1 MTDYKITLSPD
12 LEINTTDFVTAWND
26 TANCREVAKAQLENS
41 AAVNYDPLVAGA
53 AAVFLSGIAVGMTT
67 NALYDV
73 VKQIVLNQ
81 APVQKLLEKR
91 KLPKST
97 EVIEIQT
104 VQQPDGTPLLVVVL
118 KEN

>member
-12 LEINTTDFVTAWND
+12 LEINAADFVTAWND
-26 TANCREVAKAQLENS
+26 TPNCSEVAEAQLETS
-41 AAVNYDPLVAGA
+41 AAVDYGSRLTGA

-67 NALYDV
+67 NALYDM
-73 VKQIVLNQ
+73 VKQVVLNQ
-81 APVQKLLEKR
+81 TSVQKLLEKR
-91 KLPKST
+91 GLQKST

-104 VQQPDGTPLLVVVL
+104 VQQPDGSFLLVVVL

>member
-12 LEINTTDFVTAWND
+12 LEINSADFVTAWND
-26 TANCREVAKAQLENS
+26 TCQEVAKARLETS
-41 AAVNYDPLVAGA
+41 TAVDYDPLLAGV
-53 AAVFLSGIAVGMTT
+53 AAVFISGIAVGMTT

-73 VKQIVLNQ
+73 VKQVVLKQ

-91 KLPKST
+91 GWQKNT
-97 EVIEIQT
+97 EVIEIKT
-104 VQQPDGTPLLVVVL
+104 IQQADGTPLLVVVL

>member
-12 LEINTTDFVTAWND
+12 LEINAADFVTAWND
-26 TANCREVAKAQLENS
+26 VPNCHKVAKAQLETS
-41 AAVNYDPLVAGA
+41 TAVDYDPLFVG
-53 AAVFLSGIAVGMTT
+53 AAVFISGIAVGMTT
-67 NALYDV
+67 NAFYDV
-73 VKQIVLNQ
+73 VKQVVLNQ

-91 KLPKST
+91 GWQKST

>member
-1 MTDYKITLSPD
+1 MNDSKIIFSPD
-12 LEINTTDFVTAWND
+12 LEINAENFVSRWND
-26 TANCREVAKAQLENS
+26 MPNCHEVAKAQLETS
-41 AAVNYDPLVAGA
+41 AAVDYDPLLAS

-67 NALYDV
+67 NALYDMI
-73 VKQIVLNQ
+73 KQIVLNQ

-104 VQQPDGTPLLVVVL
+104 VQQQDGSPLLVVVL